1 MFVISAEEFSLWKK
15 KQISKG
21 GDNNSLNLLIDSLA
35 GLSNKELNLIKIKS
49 EKNLNLKLSL
59 DLLETFWDKHLNT
72 SIPIQ
77 YLSGISF
84 WRDLKLEVTN
94 RVLIPRPETELIIEI
109 ISGIFNNKKEKITF
123 VDLGTGSGAISIAL
137 ALANPN
143 WNGIATDIDKNAIE
157 IASRNFANNS
167 NQSNLRFYSGNWWDP
182 LANYKGKI
190 DLAVLALP
198 TFEPLLSEALL
209 FEEEFLLIRH
219 INDAKKPV
227 PNNKELTN
235 MKLLLLEE
243 GHCLRSQTLSFCKVT
258 SVPKNIMEGT
268 TLTTLVQMVSSGIG
282 VTLIPQI
289 PIAFAPKTAASKSC
303 VENDLYIK
311 SMPSFSK
318 T

>member
-1 MFVISAEEFSLWKK
+1 MFVISAEEFSSWKK
-15 KQISKG
+15 KQVSKG

-72 SIPIQ
+72 SVPIQ

-109 ISGIFNNKKEKITF
+109 ISGLFNNKKEKITF

-137 ALANPN
+137 ALANPY

-182 LANYKGKI
+182 LANYKGEI
-190 DLAVLALP
+190 DLAVANPPYIPQDIYEVLP
-198 TFEPLLSEALL
+198 IEVKNFEPKNALL
-209 FEEEFLLIRH
+209 GGKEGLDHINEIVQNAPIYLKHKGWLLIENH
-219 INDAKKPV
+219 FDQGEKVKQ
-227 PNNKELTN
+227 LF
-235 MKLLLLEE
+235 LEN
-243 GHCLRSQTLSFCKVT
+243 RFT
-258 SVPKNIMEGT
+258 SVKV
-268 TLTTLVQMVSSGIG
+268 LKDLSGIG
-282 VTLIPQI
+282 RFTLGRYKEII
-289 PIAFAPKTAASKSC
+289 S
-303 VENDLYIK
+303 
-311 SMPSFSK
+311 
-318 T
+318 